1 VVVAGATPGARSTEL
16 EYCAD
21 RMAEGIDADVCVV
34 GAGFAGLTAAL
45 RLHQNG
51 KSIVVLEARDR
62 VGGRVWTQ
70 NLADGSPVDRGGA
83 WLAPQHD
90 AAFAL
95 AGEFGVSTYKT
106 WVQGSHLLVSQGRT
120 LPYKGLIPKISPLAV
135 VTIALAQAKL
145 DWTSKRV
152 PLDAPWTAKRASQW
166 DARTVASWLERAG
179 IRTTAGYDL
188 FEMAVRGLFT
198 GDLSETSYLHLLFL
212 VRAHGSIN
220 TLFSIKGGS
229 QENMIDGGAGSIA
242 QKVAATLGEAV
253 RLSSPV
259 RSITQRADHVVV
271 GADGLTVTARHVIV
285 SAPPVLALEIA
296 FDPVLPEDRASLYGA
311 AVAGP
316 ESKTLVVYDE
326 PFWRADGFSG
336 QSAEPNSVSEVTLDA
351 TPASG
356 RPGVIA
362 SFTFGPVARRVDAL
376 DVQDRRRA
384 VLDALTARFGPR
396 AGSPTAFIETPWWTE
411 PWTRGCSMAHF
422 PPGVLTTFGPLL
434 RQPMGRVHWAG
445 TETAT
450 KSHGAI
456 DGAIL
461 SGQRAAAEI
470 LDRS

>member
-1 VVVAGATPGARSTEL
+1 
-16 EYCAD
+16 
-21 RMAEGIDADVCVV
+21 MAEQIDADVCVV

-51 KSIVVLEARDR
+51 RSVVVLEARDR

-70 NLADGSPVDRGGA
+70 NLSDGRPVDRGGA

-95 AGEFGVSTYKT
+95 AREFGVSTYKT
-106 WVQGSHLLVSQGRT
+106 WVKGSHLLVSEGRI
-120 LPYKGLIPKISPLAV
+120 LPYTGLIPKISPLAV

-152 PLDAPWTAKRASQW
+152 PLDAPWTAKRAALW
-166 DARTVASWLERAG
+166 DSRTVAWWLEKAR
-179 IRTTAGYDL
+179 IRTKAGHDL

-198 GDLSETSYLHLLFL
+198 GDLSETSFLHLLFL

-242 QKVAATLGEAV
+242 RNVAADLGHAV
-253 RLSSPV
+253 RLNAPV
-259 RSITQRADHVVV
+259 RSITQGVDHVLV
-271 GADGLTVTARHVIV
+271 GADGLTVSARHVVV
-285 SAPPVLALEIA
+285 SVPPVLALEIA
-296 FDPVLPEDRASLYGA
+296 FDPVLPEDRRVLYRS

-316 ESKTLVVYDE
+316 ESKTLVVYDA
-326 PFWRADGFSG
+326 PFWRGDGFSG

-351 TPASG
+351 SPASG
-356 RPGVIA
+356 SPGVIA

-376 DVQDRRRA
+376 GAEERRQA
-384 VLDALTARFGPR
+384 VLDALVARFGPR

-411 PWTRGCSMAHF
+411 AWTRGCSMAHY
-422 PPGVLTTFGPLL
+422 PPGILSTLGPLL
-434 RQPMGRVHWAG
+434 RQPFRRVHWAG